1 MTKSF
6 SILRLFAVLALPSLP
21 AGAATFC
28 DPSLAGSVQS
38 PLRYQ
43 ERQGRCEGIYAQE
56 VGAVTL
62 DVRSLIRSFGPFDPQ
77 KDTELEL
84 AWSAPP
90 GTDKTVRLRAFS
102 FRPRH
107 YYRMDT
113 AVPAVRGAWR
123 WPTDLLASE
132 KLDQGDLGVVA
143 WIELPG
149 PGDIPRQ
156 VYLPLQVKAH
166 SGGSPDGYKVA
177 LVPSKRL
184 KEVRITVSR
193 LDARGN
199 VVAVLRRDEE
209 LSDGYYPSNEPFT
222 FSIGNLGEA
231 GFYRLEVSA
240 KDVSG
245 YLVEQDL
252 ELYHSG
258 N

>member
-1 MTKSF
+1 MTKNI
-6 SILRLFAVLALPSLP
+6 SILLTAVLVLSSLP

-28 DPSLAGSVQS
+28 DTSLAGSVQS

-62 DVRSLIRSFGPFDPQ
+62 DIRSLVQSFGPFDPQ
-77 KDTELEL
+77 KDAELEL
-84 AWSAPP
+84 AWLAPP
-90 GTDKTVRLRAFS
+90 GTDKNVHLRAFS
-102 FRPRH
+102 LRPRH

-113 AVPAVRGAWR
+113 SLPAARGAWR

-132 KLDQGDLGVVA
+132 KLDRDNLGVVA

-149 PGDIPRQ
+149 PGNIPRE
-156 VYLPLQVKAH
+156 VYLPLRVQANTAGH
-166 SGGSPDGYKVA
+166 PDGYEVK

-199 VVAVLRRDEE
+199 VDAVLRRDEE

-222 FSIGNLGEA
+222 VSIGDLGQA

-240 KDVSG
+240 KDASG

-258 N
+258 K